1 MKITNKET
9 MRLMVDLL
17 NKYNDAYDKGQ
28 PLISD
33 KEYDN
38 LYFELQDAEKELN
51 FAFDD
56 SPTQKVRYVIKTS
69 LEKVPHNHPM
79 LSLDKT
85 KDWNEFLNYFQ
96 NKDVVGMVKL
106 DGLTCSLEYING
118 NLVGAETRGD
128 GIMGEDILHNAKVI
142 PSIPKKISYRDHL
155 VVDGE
160 IICTDSDFADFS
172 NEYANSRN
180 FASGSIRL
188 LDSKECEKRKLTFV
202 VWNIIYGYEDKNSFL
217 DKLHLVKQLGFK
229 VVPHTSSFDWDAKE
243 FLVDKAKKLG
253 YPIDGLVGRFDDIKY
268 GESLG
273 TTGHH
278 SKSAFAFKFYDEEYE
293 TTLKDIEWSYGRTG
307 ILTPVAIFDPVDTGD
322 SIIERASL
330 HNLTIMQ
337 NLGIFGKGQKIKVC
351 KMNEIIPQV
360 TYADK
365 TIGYQEN
372 GVWKL
377 IQPLD
382 IPTVCPCCGEPLSIK
397 TSDQTSVLVCENKS
411 CPDKLLN
418 RVVHFCSKSG
428 FDIKGL
434 SEATLSKLIEWGW
447 INNITDLFNLKDK
460 RDEWIKK
467 PGFGKASVDKILV
480 NIDNACKNAEPWRI
494 ISAFGIPMVGV
505 GTAKDLIK
513 YYKTVENF
521 YNAVINKSNF
531 CSVPNIG
538 EKIAENLS
546 KFNYNEFEYL
556 FKNGFIS
563 EKQISQQGKLNDL
576 TFVITGHLNSYTN
589 REELEHL
596 IEELGGH
603 VAKSVSAKTS
613 YLINND
619 INSTS
624 AKNRTAKSLNVPI
637 ITEFQFKELIEGE

>member
-1 MKITNKET
+1 MKITNKGT

-33 KEYDN
+33 KEYDD

-69 LEKVPHNHPM
+69 LEKVTHNHPM

-106 DGLTCSLEYING
+106 DGLTCSLEYIDG
-118 NLVGAETRGD
+118 NLVSAETRGN
-128 GIMGEDILHNAKVI
+128 GLIGEDILHNAKVI
-142 PSIPKKISYRDHL
+142 PSIPKKISYRDRL

-322 SIIERASL
+322 SII
-330 HNLTIMQ
+330 
-337 NLGIFGKGQKIKVC
+337 
-351 KMNEIIPQV
+351 
-360 TYADK
+360 
-365 TIGYQEN
+365 
-372 GVWKL
+372 
-377 IQPLD
+377 
-382 IPTVCPCCGEPLSIK
+382 
-397 TSDQTSVLVCENKS
+397 
-411 CPDKLLN
+411 
-418 RVVHFCSKSG
+418 
-428 FDIKGL
+428 
-434 SEATLSKLIEWGW
+434 
-447 INNITDLFNLKDK
+447 
-460 RDEWIKK
+460 
-467 PGFGKASVDKILV
+467 
-480 NIDNACKNAEPWRI
+480 
-494 ISAFGIPMVGV
+494 
-505 GTAKDLIK
+505 
-513 YYKTVENF
+513 
-521 YNAVINKSNF
+521 
-531 CSVPNIG
+531 
-538 EKIAENLS
+538 
-546 KFNYNEFEYL
+546 
-556 FKNGFIS
+556 
-563 EKQISQQGKLNDL
+563 
-576 TFVITGHLNSYTN
+576 
-589 REELEHL
+589 
-596 IEELGGH
+596 
-603 VAKSVSAKTS
+603 
-613 YLINND
+613 
-619 INSTS
+619 
-624 AKNRTAKSLNVPI
+624 
-637 ITEFQFKELIEGE
+637 